1 MPGVRGVRFHE
12 LFWTLEP
19 HRGQAYYPCL
29 RDKLLWLMRRKE
41 QSTDPVS
48 SRDNYFGAIKA
59 LVGIWHFAIMR
70 NPDIVIFYTLN
81 DGCLN
86 LAMVGSHHDYP
97 FNGKNSGA
105 SARTGGRVNNT
116 VADGPLQSPNWRGL
130 RWSDPADLLR
140 HPDLPELS
148 APAMDGLLTD
158 IADEMGTG
166 GFYRARHGVAIED
179 RPEAEF
185 DRYFACLHDV
195 RQLIFDVQVSRLG
208 GLYWLRRAPEDFSFV
223 QAAARR

>member
-1 MPGVRGVRFHE
+1 
-12 LFWTLEP
+12 
-19 HRGQAYYPCL
+19 
-29 RDKLLWLMRRKE
+29 
-41 QSTDPVS
+41 
-48 SRDNYFGAIKA
+48 
-59 LVGIWHFAIMR
+59 
-70 NPDIVIFYTLN
+70 
-81 DGCLN
+81 
-86 LAMVGSHHDYP
+86 
-97 FNGKNSGA
+97 
-105 SARTGGRVNNT
+105 
-116 VADGPLQSPNWRGL
+116 
-130 RWSDPADLLR
+130 
-140 HPDLPELS
+140 
-148 APAMDGLLTD
+148 MDGLLTD